1 MNNDM
6 KDIIQSI
13 DQPKQ
18 SSLEDQ
24 MVNSLTCANVTIM
37 NLDAS
42 KYKTTN
48 ITFQDE
54 PEESDLAEKLFSRFY
69 INLPGN
75 KRKLW
80 GTIVNGSDISL
91 IHVDLINQMFSET
104 EINNYKQAPSVIVHS
119 YTNTEISIIYE
130 MNLPCQIVAN
140 TKIVNI
146 NFRIFLNLDAFPILI
161 SQDTMRPTKT
171 VISYNPPSV
180 EIFYPIY
187 ASLPP
192 SIHPSSDSFNMFITS
207 LPRSQTIYKYNIQ
220 TT

>member
-13 DQPKQ
+13 DQPWQ

-42 KYKTTN
+42 QYKTTN

-104 EINNYKQAPSVIVHS
+104 EINNYKQAP
-119 YTNTEISIIYE
+119 
-130 MNLPCQIVAN
+130 
-140 TKIVNI
+140 
-146 NFRIFLNLDAFPILI
+146 FL
-161 SQDTMRPTKT
+161 
-171 VISYNPPSV
+171 Y
-180 EIFYPIY
+180 
-187 ASLPP
+187 
-192 SIHPSSDSFNMFITS
+192 
-207 LPRSQTIYKYNIQ
+207 
-220 TT
+220 